1 MRDKNFDVDL
11 LKTLNDQPMP
21 ETPLTDDEF
30 TRVLDA
36 ACGRLPQKKPAGHR
50 PVPVGTGGRSRRGL
64 SGRGAGQH
72 QLCRPRRGRAAA
84 RGGQPVQL
92 AEPAAGRT
100 TMFLCKVSS

>member
-36 ACGRLPQKKPAGHR
+36 ACGQAAAEKARRHRRFPWERWPQPPR
-50 PVPVGTGGRSRRGL
+50 PVWPWGWAASTL
-64 SGRGAGQH
+64 P
-72 QLCRPRRGRAAA
+72 RPLW
-84 RGGQPVQL
+84 P
-92 AEPAAGRT
+92 
-100 TMFLCKVSS
+100 SSCP

>member
-50 PVPVGTGGRSRRGL
+50 RFPW
-64 SGRGAGQH
+64 
-72 QLCRPRRGRAAA
+72 
-84 RGGQPVQL
+84 
-92 AEPAAGRT
+92 
-100 TMFLCKVSS
+100 

>member
-50 PVPVGTGGRSRRGL
+50 RFP
-64 SGRGAGQH
+64 
-72 QLCRPRRGRAAA
+72 
-84 RGGQPVQL
+84 L
-92 AEPAAGRT
+92 AEPRRAGR
-100 TMFLCKVSS
+100 LCFAAK

>member
-36 ACGRLPQKKPAGHR
+36 ACGRLPESRRAP
-50 PVPVGTGGRSRRGL
+50 PVPVGTGGRAAAACLAVGL
-64 SGRGAGQH
+64 GSINFAAPAVAEQLPVVGSLFSWLNRGAGR
-72 QLCRPRRGRAAA
+72 LCFAA
-84 RGGQPVQL
+84 
-92 AEPAAGRT
+92 
-100 TMFLCKVSS
+100 K

>member
-50 PVPVGTGGRSRRGL
+50 RFPWGRV
-64 SGRGAGQH
+64 
-72 QLCRPRRGRAAA
+72 AAA
-84 RGGQPVQL
+84 AAADRVCAPESDQYRHVQALSETFGG
-92 AEPAAGRT
+92 
-100 TMFLCKVSS
+100 

>member
-36 ACGRLPQKKPAGHR
+36 ACGRLPQKSPPGTAG
-50 PVPVGTGGRSRRGL
+50 SRGD
-64 SGRGAGQH
+64 G
-72 QLCRPRRGRAAA
+72 
-84 RGGQPVQL
+84 
-92 AEPAAGRT
+92 
-100 TMFLCKVSS
+100 

>member
-11 LKTLNDQPMP
+11 LKTLNDQSMP

-36 ACGRLPQKKPAGHR
+36 ACGGCRRKSPPAP

-72 QLCRPRRGRAAA
+72 KLCRARCGRAAA

-100 TMFLCKVSS
+100 TMFRCKVSS

>member
-36 ACGRLPQKKPAGHR
+36 ACGRLPQKKPAGTAASRGNGWPQPPR
-50 PVPVGTGGRSRRGL
+50 PVWPWGW
-64 SGRGAGQH
+64 
-72 QLCRPRRGRAAA
+72 AASTLPPPPWPSSC

-100 TMFLCKVSS
+100 TMFRCKVSS

>member
-50 PVPVGTGGRSRRGL
+50 RLEKRYLHGMETLQRHL
-64 SGRGAGQH
+64 DAH
-72 QLCRPRRGRAAA
+72 F
-84 RGGQPVQL
+84 QP
-92 AEPAAGRT
+92 AGR
-100 TMFLCKVSS
+100 LRHR

>member
-36 ACGRLPQKKPAGHR
+36 ACGRQP
-50 PVPVGTGGRSRRGL
+50 GL
-64 SGRGAGQH
+64 SWLRKRDFSA
-72 QLCRPRRGRAAA
+72 
-84 RGGQPVQL
+84 V
-92 AEPAAGRT
+92 PAPLKDDRLRQEAISAS
-100 TMFLCKVSS
+100 KVSTSFSRIIVRAIWAQA

>member
-36 ACGRLPQKKPAGHR
+36 ACGRQP
-50 PVPVGTGGRSRRGL
+50 GL
-64 SGRGAGQH
+64 SWLRKRDFSAVPAPLKDDRLRQEAISASLREEMYPERTEEDGPEQNPAPGR
-72 QLCRPRRGRAAA
+72 
-84 RGGQPVQL
+84 
-92 AEPAAGRT
+92 
-100 TMFLCKVSS
+100 

>member
-11 LKTLNDQPMP
+11 LKTLNNQPMP

-50 PVPVGTGGRSRRGL
+50 RFPWGRV
-64 SGRGAGQH
+64 
-72 QLCRPRRGRAAA
+72 AADIHWNFRLQYA
-84 RGGQPVQL
+84 II
-92 AEPAAGRT
+92 
-100 TMFLCKVSS
+100 SSP

>member
-36 ACGRLPQKKPAGHR
+36 ACGRLPQKKPTGHR
-50 PVPVGTGGRSRRGL
+50 RFPWGRV
-64 SGRGAGQH
+64 
-72 QLCRPRRGRAAA
+72 AAA
-84 RGGQPVQL
+84 AAACL
-92 AEPAAGRT
+92 AVGWAAST
-100 TMFLCKVSS
+100 LPPLPWPSSCPWWAACSAG

>member
-36 ACGRLPQKKPAGHR
+36 AGGLFLRQPPR
-50 PVPVGTGGRSRRGL
+50 PVWPWGWAASTL
-64 SGRGAGQH
+64 P
-72 QLCRPRRGRAAA
+72 RPLW
-84 RGGQPVQL
+84 P
-92 AEPAAGRT
+92 
-100 TMFLCKVSS
+100 SSCP

>member
-36 ACGRLPQKKPAGHR
+36 ACGRLPQKSPPATAASRGNGWPQPSWPVWPWGWAASTLPR
-50 PVPVGTGGRSRRGL
+50 PLWP
-64 SGRGAGQH
+64 
-72 QLCRPRRGRAAA
+72 
-84 RGGQPVQL
+84 
-92 AEPAAGRT
+92 
-100 TMFLCKVSS
+100 SSCP